1 MFNKRFILTLCMV
14 AIGLNAQAQKT
25 GVLIMA
31 HGGGQ
36 QWNQLIVD
44 AAKPAA
50 QKYDIEFAWGMADP
64 HTLQAGITALEERG
78 AQRIIAV
85 PLFISSYSPI
95 IRQTEFLF
103 GMRDSLADAPMP
115 VMHHGPDGG
124 HHSAMMHSMP
134 EEELTR
140 LDISAE
146 IVMTAALDNHQVVA
160 RILNERMEELS
171 NNPAKET
178 VLLVAHGPNDEH
190 DNREWVSTM
199 ESLIHQIQHSREQ
212 SGKAAFK
219 QMYGLTVRDDAP
231 DEIFEQAK
239 EQLRALVRQSSF
251 TGDVLV
257 VPLFLSSGG
266 RESAVA
272 ERLSGLDFKWS
283 GKTLLPHP
291 GLSEFIE
298 QSIESAISSQNF

>member
-1 MFNKRFILTLCMV
+1 
-14 AIGLNAQAQKT
+14 
-25 GVLIMA
+25 MA

-64 HTLQAGITALEERG
+64 YTLQAGITALEERG

-115 VMHHGPDGG
+115 VMHHGSGG
-124 HHSAMMHSMP
+124 HHGAMTHSMP
-134 EEELTR
+134 EEELIH

-146 IVMTAALDNHQVVA
+146 IVMTAALDNHQVVV

-171 NNPAKET
+171 SNPAKET
-178 VLLVAHGPNDEH
+178 VLLVAHGPNDEQ
-190 DNREWVSTM
+190 DNRKWVATM
-199 ESLIHQIQHSREQ
+199 ESLVHQVQQGREQ
-212 SGKAAFK
+212 SGKAGFK
-219 QMYGLTVRDDAP
+219 QVYALTVRDDAP
-231 DEIFEQAK
+231 AEIFEQAK

-266 RESAVA
+266 REAAVA

-291 GLSEFIE
+291 GLSDFIE
-298 QSIESAISSQNF
+298 QSIESAISSENF